1 MTMTRMT
8 MTRRVMFRRM
18 GWTGTRPAP
27 GPTESSG
34 GRAQQGHDEKAAAP
48 PGAAGSPHLTPT
60 TRRPCRRPPPW
71 NSGRRP
77 SSSSPRVRGA
87 ARSATEKSRRPRC
100 SADRRCS
107 NCSHRS
113 VPVASSRSHTRS
125 KRTTTPALY
134 ENADVLTMSNRLDR
148 RFFFPMLLCLR
159 KNFWAWLATCVGV
172 LVVT

>member
-1 MTMTRMT
+1 MATCAGETWSDDLRAPMTMTRMT
-8 MTRRVMFRRM
+8 MTRRAMFRRM
-18 GWTGTRPAP
+18 GWTGTCPAP

-34 GRAQQGHDEKAAAP
+34 GRALLGHDEKAAAP

-100 SADRRCS
+100 SADRRRS

-113 VPVASSRSHTRS
+113 VPCQIGWTGASSSPCCS
-125 KRTTTPALY
+125 A
-134 ENADVLTMSNRLDR
+134 
-148 RFFFPMLLCLR
+148 
-159 KNFWAWLATCVGV
+159 
-172 LVVT
+172 

>member
-1 MTMTRMT
+1 MATCAGETWSDDLRAPMTMTRMT

-18 GWTGTRPAP
+18 GWTGTCPAP

-48 PGAAGSPHLTPT
+48 PGTVGSLHLTPT
-60 TRRPCRRPPPW
+60 TRRPCRPPPPW
-71 NSGRRP
+71 SLGRRP
-77 SSSSPRVRGA
+77 PSSSRRVRGA

-113 VPVASSRSHTRS
+113 VPAAPWSHTRS
-125 KRTTTPALY
+125 INWLTNPRTHESGHCKTLFLRCRTTTPALY
-134 ENADVLTMSNRLDR
+134 EMQMR
-148 RFFFPMLLCLR
+148 
-159 KNFWAWLATCVGV
+159 
-172 LVVT
+172 